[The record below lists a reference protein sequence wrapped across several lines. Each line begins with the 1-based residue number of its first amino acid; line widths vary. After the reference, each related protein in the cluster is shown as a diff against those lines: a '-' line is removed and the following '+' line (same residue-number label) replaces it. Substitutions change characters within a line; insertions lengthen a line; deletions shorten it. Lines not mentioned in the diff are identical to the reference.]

1 MNKIYKSF
9 LDEALRG
16 GVYTGSLRDLV
27 MILSDQDNVLSV
39 RVVNVYKG
47 ETYVEVMKN
56 LPHTI
61 LCSTYQ
67 QIGGIQAT
75 ERWVAV
81 EGGGFL
87 KEAIKPQVYSYD

>member
-1 MNKIYKSF
+1 MNRIYKSF
-9 LDEALRG
+9 LDKALRD

-27 MILSDQDNVLSV
+27 IILSEQDDVHSIRTV
-39 RVVNVYKG
+39 TVYKG
-47 ETYVEVMKN
+47 ETYVEVIKD

-75 ERWVAV
+75 ERWIAV
-81 EGGGFL
+81 EGGGFIR
-87 KEAIKPQVYSYD
+87 EVIKPQVYSYD

>member
-1 MNKIYKSF
+1 MNKIYKDF
-9 LDEALRG
+9 IKEVLKD

-27 MILSDQDNVLSV
+27 MILSDQDDVLMV
-39 RVVNVYKG
+39 RIITIYKG
-47 ETYVEVMKN
+47 ETYIEVMKN

-67 QIGGIQAT
+67 QVGGIQAT

-81 EGGGFL
+81 EGGGFI